1 MDTETT
7 GLDFKTG
14 HRIIEIG
21 CVEIVNRKFT
31 GNEYHTYINP
41 DRESDEGAL
50 RVHGLT
56 AEFLSDKPRFVEI
69 YEDFIDFIK
78 DSELLIHNAEFD
90 IGFLDNEIKLVSKDL
105 NLVEKEVLKITDTLQ
120 IAREKHPGQRNSLDA
135 LVSRYEINGYDR
147 ELHGALLDSKILGD
161 VYLSMTGGQSTLDFT
176 TNENDEKNIKTAKEK
191 SSSKKKLKVIN
202 VRFVCQFLLTLN
214 NLVKNMI
221 FKNTQETL
229 KTILKYLKNLK
240 LIIFSFRLLKIFI
253 VSKLKIGFF

>member
-1 MDTETT
+1 MNRQIILDTETT

-41 DRESDEGAL
+41 DRDSDEGAL

-56 AEFLSDKPRFVEI
+56 TEFLSDKPRFSEI
-69 YEDFIDFIK
+69 YEDFISFIK

-105 NLVEKEVLKITDTLQ
+105 NPVEKEVVKITDTLQ

-135 LVSRYEINGYDR
+135 LVNRYEINGYDR

-161 VYLSMTGGQSTLDFT
+161 VYLSMTGGQSALDFT
-176 TNENDEKNIKTAKEK
+176 ANDSQKKNLEEVKEK
-191 SSSKKKLKVIN
+191 TSSRKKLKV
-202 VRFVCQFLLTLN
+202 VKVSAKEKAR
-214 NLVKNMI
+214 NLEYLAKMKEETDVEPIWN
-221 FKNTQETL
+221 QEHE
-229 KTILKYLKNLK
+229 
-240 LIIFSFRLLKIFI
+240 
-253 VSKLKIGFF
+253 

>member
-1 MDTETT
+1 MNRQIILDTETT

-31 GNEYHTYINP
+31 GNEYHSYINP
-41 DRESDEGAL
+41 ERDSDEGAL

-56 AEFLSDKPRFVEI
+56 TEFLSDKPKFSEI
-69 YEDFIDFIK
+69 YEEFISFIK

-105 NLVEKEVLKITDTLQ
+105 NPVEKEVIKITDTLQ

-161 VYLSMTGGQSTLDFT
+161 VYLSMTGGQSDLDFSD
-176 TNENDEKNIKTAKEK
+176 NSGEDKNINL
-191 SSSKKKLKVIN
+191 SKDQASARKKLKVIKVSAKEKARN
-202 VRFVCQFLLTLN
+202 
-214 NLVKNMI
+214 
-221 FKNTQETL
+221 
-229 KTILKYLKNLK
+229 LKYLADMKEETNVEP
-240 LIIFSFRLLKIFI
+240 IWNQEHE
-253 VSKLKIGFF
+253 

>member
-1 MDTETT
+1 MNRQIILDTETT

-41 DRESDEGAL
+41 ERDSDEGAL

-56 AEFLSDKPRFVEI
+56 TEFLSDKPRFSEI
-69 YEDFIDFIK
+69 YEDFINFIR

-90 IGFLDNEIKLVSKDL
+90 IGFLDNEINLVSKEL
-105 NLVEKEVLKITDTLQ
+105 NPVEKEVFKITDTLQ

-135 LVSRYEINGYDR
+135 LVNRYEINGYDR

-161 VYLSMTGGQSTLDFT
+161 VYLSMTGGQSDLDFT
-176 TNENDEKNIKTAKEK
+176 ANEDDEKNTKTAKKK
-191 SSSKKKLKVIN
+191 SSSIKKLKVIK
-202 VRFVCQFLLTLN
+202 VSAKEKAR
-214 NLVKNMI
+214 NLEYLAKMKEETDVEPIWN
-221 FKNTQETL
+221 QEHE
-229 KTILKYLKNLK
+229 
-240 LIIFSFRLLKIFI
+240 
-253 VSKLKIGFF
+253 